1 MILGRDEN
9 TLPAELRIPVS
20 VFASPVK
27 MPRFYDVAP
36 AAKLGRFGMAGGTVV
51 EDFDGDGL
59 LDVVFSSVDFC
70 EPLAFY
76 HNRGDGTFEDRYVAA
91 GLATSWAD

>member
-1 MILGRDEN
+1 M
-9 TLPAELRIPVS
+9 
-20 VFASPVK
+20 FASPVK

-36 AAKLGRFGMAGGTVV
+36 AAELGRIGIAGGTVV

-70 EPLAFY
+70 EPLRLLPQPRRR
-76 HNRGDGTFEDRYVAA
+76 HLRGPLPRPPVCS
-91 GLATSWAD
+91 SWAA